1 MRAAERR
8 ELRNT
13 RSVFFDI
20 SDGSLLYFATAAGF
34 LLVTHPCE
42 HRSPEGRTEGNESRG
57 ADYCCDE
64 ATKIDNSFIFS
75 KNRLY
80 AIAI

>member
-1 MRAAERR
+1 MTFNHGVRSSTLRWVTNREGAA
-8 ELRNT
+8 
-13 RSVFFDI
+13 
-20 SDGSLLYFATAAGF
+20 FAAPS